1 MWRAGWQN
9 DAMTDDA
16 PLIGLTSY
24 AENARWAVWE
34 GKAAVVGW
42 VYVDAIHRA
51 GGRCILI
58 PPAAHGLDRILDAI
72 DGLCLAGGADLEP
85 THYGAE
91 RHPATE
97 RSQRERDHAELAL
110 VQGAL
115 ARDIPMLG
123 ICRGIQVMNV
133 ARGGSL
139 IQHLPDTASGER
151 HREVVGVFSDHPV
164 EIASGSRL
172 EGILGPLAPVKSHHH
187 QATDRV
193 GAGLVPVAWADDGTI
208 EALEDPERRFAL
220 GVQWHPEEGEDLAL
234 FEALVREA
242 RTFRDARPGRPW
254 AAKPGQGCYRG
265 PSGCLSLGSTTGR
278 SS

>member
-1 MWRAGWQN
+1 V
-9 DAMTDDA
+9 TDDA

-58 PPAAHGLDRILDAI
+58 PPALHGIDRILDGI
-72 DGLCLAGGADLEP
+72 DGLCLAGGADIEP
-85 THYGAE
+85 TRYGE
-91 RHPATE
+91 DRHPETE
-97 RSQRERDHAELAL
+97 RSQQERDHAELVL
-110 VQGAL
+110 VEHAL
-115 ARDIPMLG
+115 ARNIPMLG

-139 IQHLPDTASGER
+139 IQHLPDTAAGES
-151 HREVVGVFSDHPV
+151 HREVVGVFTDHPV
-164 EIASGSRL
+164 EIATGSRL

-208 EALEDPERRFAL
+208 EALEDPSKPFAL
-220 GVQWHPEEGEDLAL
+220 GVQWHPEEGDDIAL
-234 FEALVREA
+234 FTALVNEA
-242 RTFRDARPGRPW
+242 RTYRDTRNRAD
-254 AAKPGQGCYRG
+254 
-265 PSGCLSLGSTTGR
+265 
-278 SS
+278 